1 MKDKVFVTVVLVLK
15 TFDKGLKKRKK
26 TEQLPLLSK
35 MMQND
40 NQLCVILVNK
50 SAVSETHVKRD
61 FLPYIYMAKSWYKCT
76 KQTLLSTFSEI

>member
-40 NQLCVILVNK
+40 N
-50 SAVSETHVKRD
+50 
-61 FLPYIYMAKSWYKCT
+61 
-76 KQTLLSTFSEI
+76 